1 MSEVKVPRKSIRMD
15 MTAMCDVAFL
25 LLTFF
30 ILTTKFKPDEAVVV
44 DTPTSVSEIKLPEA
58 DILIIT
64 IGDKGQV
71 FFGVDAQPVRY
82 QMLTSIADKYKLD
95 LTEAEKSEFSLITSF
110 GMPIQSLKAYLN
122 TPPAER
128 VKIKQPGIPIDSL
141 DNQLRDWLLYSRT
154 ANPKLRIAIK
164 GDKAVKYSV
173 TKKVIN
179 TLQEQNINK
188 FNFITGM
195 ENMPDISK
203 L

>member
-1 MSEVKVPRKSIRMD
+1 MAEVKVPRKSIRMD

-30 ILTTKFKPDEAVVV
+30 ILTTKFKPDEAIVV
-44 DTPTSVSEIKLPEA
+44 DTPTSVSEIKLPES

-71 FFGVDAQPVRY
+71 FFGVDAQPVRLETINSLDKKY
-82 QMLTSIADKYKLD
+82 NLNLTD
-95 LTEAEKSEFSLITSF
+95 EEKSEFSLMSSV
-110 GMPIQSLKAYLN
+110 GLPVGSLKQYLN
-122 TPPAER
+122 LPPAER
-128 VKIKQPGIPIDSL
+128 TKIKQPGIPVDSL
-141 DNQLRDWLLYSRT
+141 DNQLRDWILYSRT

-173 TKKVIN
+173 TKKVIS

-195 ENMPDISK
+195 ENMPDVSK

>member
-122 TPPAER
+122 TPPADR
-128 VKIKQPGIPIDSL
+128 AKIKQPGIPIDSL

-195 ENMPDISK
+195 ENMPDVSK